1 MLIQLKNMN
10 FVLTRHLQLFQTCIL
25 FIDIDSLLL
34 LQQFQLAH
42 LAAHCFSKCQKHVS
56 INVIFPLCILL
67 HLCYLFYSVPGAPVQ
82 NITVIVQSPTSVAIS
97 WYPPNVQEWNGIV
110 TGYTVQYELLGSVD
124 EYPEL
129 QPFLTF
135 TTSIPSPGV
144 PLQNDP
150 DPRTVGLP
158 LQMETAVV
166 SNLQEYFVYQFVIYF
181 GNSVG
186 ESDGTAPIIQE
197 MPQAGKKVTYSLT

>member
-1 MLIQLKNMN
+1 M
-10 FVLTRHLQLFQTCIL
+10 HL
-25 FIDIDSLLL
+25 
-34 LQQFQLAH
+34 H
-42 LAAHCFSKCQKHVS
+42 
-56 INVIFPLCILL
+56 
-67 HLCYLFYSVPGAPVQ
+67 YLFYPVPGASVQ
-82 NITVIVQSPTSVAIS
+82 NVTVMVQSPTSVAIS
-97 WYPPNVQEWNGIV
+97 WYPPNVQEWNGII

-124 EYPEL
+124 EYPENLGL
-129 QPFLTF
+129 QPFLTL

-166 SNLQEYFVYQFVIYF
+166 SNLQEYFVYQFVILF

-186 ESDGTAPIIQE
+186 ESDSTAPIIQE
-197 MPQAGKKVTYSLT
+197 MPEAGT